1 MGTHLSWVS
10 KYHRRPR
17 SEATIHTSHAFII
30 ALSASGSAVRAAATP
45 NQPTIYRNGLVA
57 ATAGATL
64 SAESFALLKKAVASW
79 DSPIM
84 DYIGDS
90 RQSRRRIDFARTL
103 GISAYPAEQ
112 VVQRYDQRCQVTL
125 SAIMLEAE
133 GDVIEAAAAPPR
145 LPQPHRL
152 PSPADGHRPSNATT
166 AALLAQRIA

>member
-1 MGTHLSWVS
+1 M
-10 KYHRRPR
+10 
-17 SEATIHTSHAFII
+17 
-30 ALSASGSAVRAAATP
+30 
-45 NQPTIYRNGLVA
+45 YRNGLVA

-152 PSPADGHRPSNATT
+152 PSPAGGRRPSNATT